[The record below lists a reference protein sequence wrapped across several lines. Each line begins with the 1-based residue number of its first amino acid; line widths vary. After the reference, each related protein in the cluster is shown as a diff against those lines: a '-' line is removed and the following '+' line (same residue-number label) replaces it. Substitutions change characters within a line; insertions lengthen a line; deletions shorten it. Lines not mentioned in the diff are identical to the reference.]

1 MPTEREREEP
11 LWDKPDSSHY
21 LKSKIEVMV
30 KLSGDK
36 WGDRVAQGHREEI
49 R

>member
-1 MPTEREREEP
+1 MPTEREQEES
-11 LWDKPDSSHY
+11 LKDKRGSSHY

-36 WGDRVAQGHREEI
+36 WEI
-49 R
+49 ELFKVRGKR